1 MRVRACAELCWPSAW
16 DHLHPIALLSL
27 GTHVG
32 TPEAPGGVWDWDT
45 PGVPGWGSS
54 GGALQPASLPGPR
67 QGHQM
72 GQAGGCQ
79 PGCWGST
86 ATVMFPPERAGLGE
100 GYRVGRGA
108 CALLPASDPACP
120 PPRGH
125 LCDGLST
132 EKQQSNP
139 GRALLGC
146 QLPFL

>member
-1 MRVRACAELCWPSAW
+1 MGAHVCACAELCWPSAW

-54 GGALQPASLPGPR
+54 WGGSATCQPPWP
-67 QGHQM
+67 
-72 GQAGGCQ
+72 QAGSPDGTGQ

-86 ATVMFPPERAGLGE
+86 ATAMFPPERAGLGE
-100 GYRVGRGA
+100 GYRGGRGA